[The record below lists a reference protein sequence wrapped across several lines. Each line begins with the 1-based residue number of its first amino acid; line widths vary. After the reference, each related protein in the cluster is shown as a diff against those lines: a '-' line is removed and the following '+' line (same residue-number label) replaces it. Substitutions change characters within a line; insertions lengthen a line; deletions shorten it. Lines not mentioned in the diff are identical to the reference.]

1 MNVVE
6 AMKSIGAA
14 ASSEDEGAEKHEH
27 KKTAQTEKLL
37 KNEKAEEQQL
47 SINTIRSGNV
57 TEDHIDH
64 NE

>member
-6 AMKSIGAA
+6 AMKSTGASA
-14 ASSEDEGAEKHEH
+14 GTEDEEAEKREH
-27 KKTAQTEKLL
+27 KRIAQAVKLL

-47 SINTIRSGNV
+47 SINTVRSDNI
-57 TEDHIDH
+57 TEDHNDH

>member
-6 AMKSIGAA
+6 AMKSTGAA
-14 ASSEDEGAEKHEH
+14 AGTEDEGAEKHEH
-27 KKTAQTEKLL
+27 KRIAQAAKLL
-37 KNEKAEEQQL
+37 KSKEAEEQQL

-57 TEDHIDH
+57 TEDQNDH